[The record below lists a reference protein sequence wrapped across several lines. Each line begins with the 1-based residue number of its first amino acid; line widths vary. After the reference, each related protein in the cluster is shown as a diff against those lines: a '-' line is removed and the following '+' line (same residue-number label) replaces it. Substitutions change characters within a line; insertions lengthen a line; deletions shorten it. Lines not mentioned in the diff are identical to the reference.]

1 MRHLMVICALSG
13 VAAPASAEVVRTLSQ
28 NSDDGAWSLSVPGW
42 SATLSNANPQEMEA
56 ALELRPDG
64 GDAVTTTIDMMG
76 QNLPL
81 LMSVDEVILCAD
93 APEIVVST
101 ADLVQDEANGTFVYR
116 RFVFSP
122 SDGFL
127 GEVSDAASVEARGLL
142 PAAVVAPDLIGLC
155 KK

>member
-1 MRHLMVICALSG
+1 MRHLILICAFSAI
-13 VAAPASAEVVRTLSQ
+13 AASASAEVVRTLSQ
-28 NSDDGAWSLSVPGW
+28 DADTGAWSLSVPGW
-42 SATLSNANPQEMEA
+42 SATLANANPDEMEA

-76 QNLPL
+76 PNLPL

-101 ADLVQDEANGTFVYR
+101 ADLVQDEGAGTFIYR

-127 GEVSDAASVEARGLL
+127 GEISDDASAQAHGLL
-142 PAAVVAPDLIGLC
+142 PAAVVAPDLMTLC
-155 KK
+155 GK